1 MAVLWTY
8 PASQGGVS
16 AAAGTAVTAAA
27 LTAGTPTPPPILPPI
42 QFAGV
47 RLRVTAHIEKTSTS
61 ATPTVVFGFYLG
73 AIGGAIASAT
83 VLGVTPANALTTTDA
98 AWPVKLTW
106 EGTFRNLGTA
116 VTMHGCGE
124 QLYGSSLTAW
134 TSTPFPVTAAART
147 TAATINTEQS
157 NQLDVGITLSSTTG
171 SPSITV
177 TELHVTLDG

>member
-8 PASQGGVS
+8 PASQAGLS

-42 QFAGV
+42 QLPGV
-47 RLRVTAHIEKTSTS
+47 RLRVHAHLEMTSTS
-61 ATPTVVFGFYLG
+61 ATPTLTMGIYLG
-73 AIGGAIASAT
+73 GVGGTIGSAT
-83 VLGVTPANALTTTDA
+83 VLGITPANALSA
-98 AWPVKLTW
+98 SASSWPIKLFW

-134 TSTPFPVTAAART
+134 TTSPFPVTLAGRT

-157 NQLDVGITLSSTTG
+157 NQLDIGITLSSTTG
-171 SPSITV
+171 SPSIVV